1 MRDQTTLRRPK
12 RVRDLGDFLEFL
24 ARLVRRSGTGSLFV
38 PRGRPLPRFTMMSG
52 SPASARL
59 HHPSKRN
66 TSTPFND
73 GSVGQ
78 NESDEPLFL
87 KIFVCVT
94 VTSAGPTHAATLLDP
109 AL

>member
-1 MRDQTTLRRPK
+1 MPLRR
-12 RVRDLGDFLEFL
+12 
-24 ARLVRRSGTGSLFV
+24 A
-38 PRGRPLPRFTMMSG
+38 
-52 SPASARL
+52 
-59 HHPSKRN
+59 HPSKRN

>member
-1 MRDQTTLRRPK
+1 MGG
-12 RVRDLGDFLEFL
+12 V
-24 ARLVRRSGTGSLFV
+24 
-38 PRGRPLPRFTMMSG
+38 GRCQI
-52 SPASARL
+52 
-59 HHPSKRN
+59 
-66 TSTPFND
+66 
-73 GSVGQ
+73 Q